1 MQLVYYRNQE
11 GKITSHHNVPKDW
24 TPEYLK
30 EQIEKYNSTNSPS
43 HKAFLVE
50 VKDGSFEQYLLDS
63 LHRKYRL
70 AADAIQAAKDALGEA
85 LDCIES
91 LEVKERRRARSA
103 RPRDAHP
110 ENDRRSDLLV
120 HRRLRAEGRIRRSGA
135 QKDRRR
141 DQAFC

>member
-11 GKITSHHNVPKDW
+11 AKITSHHNVLKDW

-50 VKDGSFEQYLLDS
+50 VEDGSFEQYLLDS

-91 LEVKERRRARSA
+91 LEVKER
-103 RPRDAHP
+103 
-110 ENDRRSDLLV
+110 
-120 HRRLRAEGRIRRSGA
+120 
-135 QKDRRR
+135 
-141 DQAFC
+141 

>member
-30 EQIEKYNSTNSPS
+30 EQIEKYNSTNSSS

-50 VKDGSFEQYLLDS
+50 VEDGSFEQYLLDS

-70 AADAIQAAKDALGEA
+70 LSRPPKTPWAKRWTALR
-85 LDCIES
+85 
-91 LEVKERRRARSA
+91 VWR
-103 RPRDAHP
+103 
-110 ENDRRSDLLV
+110 
-120 HRRLRAEGRIRRSGA
+120 
-135 QKDRRR
+135 
-141 DQAFC
+141 

>member
-50 VKDGSFEQYLLDS
+50 VEDGSFEQYLLDS
-63 LHRKYRL
+63 LHRKYRPRFSARHETARL
-70 AADAIQAAKDALGEA
+70 AADTIQAAKDALGEA

-91 LEVKERRRARSA
+91 LEVKER
-103 RPRDAHP
+103 
-110 ENDRRSDLLV
+110 
-120 HRRLRAEGRIRRSGA
+120 
-135 QKDRRR
+135 
-141 DQAFC
+141 

>member
-11 GKITSHHNVPKDW
+11 SKITSHHNVPKDW

-50 VKDGSFEQYLLDS
+50 VEDGSFEQYLLDS

-70 AADAIQAAKDALGEA
+70 AIQAAKDALGEA

-91 LEVKERRRARSA
+91 LEVKER
-103 RPRDAHP
+103 
-110 ENDRRSDLLV
+110 
-120 HRRLRAEGRIRRSGA
+120 
-135 QKDRRR
+135 
-141 DQAFC
+141 

>member
-50 VKDGSFEQYLLDS
+50 VEDGSFEQYLLDS

-70 AADAIQAAKDALGEA
+70 PPPTLSRPPKTPWARRWTALR
-85 LDCIES
+85 
-91 LEVKERRRARSA
+91 VWR
-103 RPRDAHP
+103 
-110 ENDRRSDLLV
+110 
-120 HRRLRAEGRIRRSGA
+120 
-135 QKDRRR
+135 
-141 DQAFC
+141 

>member
-1 MQLVYYRNQE
+1 MNERHKIDCAKEEDRKVLVAILAQNGYTVR
-11 GKITSHHNVPKDW
+11 
-24 TPEYLK
+24 K

-50 VKDGSFEQYLLDS
+50 VEDGSFEQYLLDS

-91 LEVKERRRARSA
+91 LEVKER
-103 RPRDAHP
+103 
-110 ENDRRSDLLV
+110 
-120 HRRLRAEGRIRRSGA
+120 
-135 QKDRRR
+135 
-141 DQAFC
+141 

>member
-1 MQLVYYRNQE
+1 MNFTKDQQIVMLHDAARASGMDGHIVSEPPPGTMAERVMTWFGGRKNTPRKNSYLYLD
-11 GKITSHHNVPKDW
+11 TSHHNVPKDW
-24 TPEYLK
+24 SPEYLK

-50 VKDGSFEQYLLDS
+50 VEDGSFEQYLLDS

-91 LEVKERRRARSA
+91 LEVKER
-103 RPRDAHP
+103 
-110 ENDRRSDLLV
+110 
-120 HRRLRAEGRIRRSGA
+120 
-135 QKDRRR
+135 
-141 DQAFC
+141 

>member
-50 VKDGSFEQYLLDS
+50 VEDGSFEQYLLETACTES
-63 LHRKYRL
+63 TGSPPTLSRPPKTPWARRWT
-70 AADAIQAAKDALGEA
+70 ALR
-85 LDCIES
+85 
-91 LEVKERRRARSA
+91 VWR
-103 RPRDAHP
+103 
-110 ENDRRSDLLV
+110 
-120 HRRLRAEGRIRRSGA
+120 
-135 QKDRRR
+135 
-141 DQAFC
+141 

>member
-70 AADAIQAAKDALGEA
+70 AVDAIQAAKDALGEA

-91 LEVKERRRARSA
+91 LEVKER
-103 RPRDAHP
+103 
-110 ENDRRSDLLV
+110 
-120 HRRLRAEGRIRRSGA
+120 
-135 QKDRRR
+135 
-141 DQAFC
+141 

>member
-30 EQIEKYNSTNSPS
+30 EQIEKYNNTNSPS
-43 HKAFLVE
+43 H
-50 VKDGSFEQYLLDS
+50 KDGSFEQYLLDS
-63 LHRKYRL
+63 LHRKSRL

-91 LEVKERRRARSA
+91 LEVKER
-103 RPRDAHP
+103 
-110 ENDRRSDLLV
+110 
-120 HRRLRAEGRIRRSGA
+120 
-135 QKDRRR
+135 
-141 DQAFC
+141 